1 MKTFSTIRG
10 SILQFYQMAS
20 SQKIHTINLLIIKKP
35 HHDTKNH
42 TIIIISN
49 LTNATNHQPLLFDR
63 NASHSRPPQ
72 AVLPRMFKSLITRN
86 SNLHNL
92 ARHSCSRHKGHY
104 LQGHLQTSKMLYVQY
119 RKIRNLITQSGSS
132 GSAITCSWK
141 SRLPGHLLTSKM
153 LYVQYRRICYFFTQI
168 GPKRI
173 CHNTLQETETTCSA
187 ANHQHAVCSIS
198 HSLQLKHPIGS
209 KQICHLIIL
218 LEIKTTN
225 STANFQNVVCLTSHN
240 LLLNHPIG
248 PKWICHDSK
257 LLLETETTNLT
268 ANFQNFVCS
277 ISHNLLLNH
286 PIGPKRIC
294 HHSILMDIEPATFQ
308 NAVCSIS
315 QNLLLIHPIGPK
327 RIAITYPC
335 WRPKTLLDTRTRIFN
350 NPNKE
355 DNRDDADESVT
366 ETLIIPIY
374 RAGPD
379 ERRDGDNGDGTD
391 GDGGNGDGGNGDSGN
406 EDSDNGDDGADGGV
420 VADTIELD
428 F

>member
-20 SQKIHTINLLIIKKP
+20 SQKIHTINLLIKKP
-35 HHDTKNH
+35 HHNTKNH
-42 TIIIISN
+42 TIIIIISN
-49 LTNATNHQPLLFDR
+49 LTTNATNHQPLLFDR

-72 AVLPRMFKSLITRN
+72 AVFPRMFKSLINRN

-198 HSLQLKHPIGS
+198 HSLQFKHPIGS

-225 STANFQNVVCLTSHN
+225 STANFQKVVCL
-240 LLLNHPIG
+240 
-248 PKWICHDSK
+248 
-257 LLLETETTNLT
+257 
-268 ANFQNFVCS
+268 
-277 ISHNLLLNH
+277 ISHNPLLNH
-286 PIGPKRIC
+286 PIGPKR
-294 HHSILMDIEPATFQ
+294 
-308 NAVCSIS
+308 V
-315 QNLLLIHPIGPK
+315 
-327 RIAITYPC
+327 
-335 WRPKTLLDTRTRIFN
+335 
-350 NPNKE
+350 
-355 DNRDDADESVT
+355 
-366 ETLIIPIY
+366 
-374 RAGPD
+374 
-379 ERRDGDNGDGTD
+379 
-391 GDGGNGDGGNGDSGN
+391 
-406 EDSDNGDDGADGGV
+406 
-420 VADTIELD
+420 
-428 F
+428 

>member
-1 MKTFSTIRG
+1 MKTCSTIRG

-20 SQKIHTINLLIIKKP
+20 SQKIHTINLIIKKP
-35 HHDTKNH
+35 HHPTKNH

-49 LTNATNHQPLLFDR
+49 LTTNATNQPLLSDR

-72 AVLPRMFKSLITRN
+72 AVFPRMFQSLITRN

-132 GSAITCSWK
+132 GSSAITCSWK

-173 CHNTLQETETTCSA
+173 CNNTLQETETTCSA

-198 HSLQLKHPIGS
+198 HSLQFKHPIGS
-209 KQICHLIIL
+209 EQICHLIIL

-225 STANFQNVVCLTSHN
+225 STANFQNVVCL
-240 LLLNHPIG
+240 
-248 PKWICHDSK
+248 
-257 LLLETETTNLT
+257 
-268 ANFQNFVCS
+268 
-277 ISHNLLLNH
+277 ISHSLLLNH

-327 RIAITYPC
+327 RIAITYP
-335 WRPKTLLDTRTRIFN
+335 WRPRTLLDTRAHIFN

-355 DNRDDADESVT
+355 DNITIHS
-366 ETLIIPIY
+366 
-374 RAGPD
+374 RAG
-379 ERRDGDNGDGTD
+379 T
-391 GDGGNGDGGNGDSGN
+391 
-406 EDSDNGDDGADGGV
+406 
-420 VADTIELD
+420 
-428 F
+428 